1 MKDLFENW
9 RKYTSEDRLDESL
22 SDMLQN
28 IDDLLDQ
35 TIQTA
40 APEIVR
46 SIREREVDEDVDE
59 FIDGAMH
66 GGWETRTQTYADPPN
81 IGDPVEVMD
90 AGDKTEVT
98 EMYKLGYEW
107 GWKNPDKAS
116 EEIPPDVKRRMV
128 EEAIGEFQERI
139 TEEVLIDALE
149 KSVDW
154 AKHSLD
160 DVHTILKNAKEKFGW
175 KLVPAIAGI
184 EVFEHAILP
193 QLLVTL
199 TGNPAFYVVATIPT
213 IEILAATALAI
224 AKSKLPKKPEPEPE
238 PGHLDWYEDEGYEAN
253 IYESWRKYQLLTE
266 AEDIYA
272 LYESQVITEAELAK
286 RIKKWAKRK
295 GIPLAV
301 AISLVTGAMAPSAA
315 HAQDAPEDDTPVQV
329 DQAKESESLTDANG
343 VSNWGILGSRIQ
355 KKDKKEGTDSSKSWK
370 TDYVFFVFPDTGYVT
385 AYPADAEVPKNLEP
399 ASPTAVDL
407 NYHMVLGSTG
417 YFK

>member
-1 MKDLFENW
+1 VKLLLENW
-9 RKYTSEDRLDESL
+9 RKYLDDERLNESIG
-22 SDMLQN
+22 DMLQN
-28 IDDLLDQ
+28 VDDLLDQ
-35 TIQTA
+35 TIQEA

-46 SIREREVDEDVDE
+46 NIREREVDEDVDE
-59 FIDGAMH
+59 FIDGAIH
-66 GGWETRTQTYADPPN
+66 GGWEAKTSTYADPPN
-81 IGDPVEVMD
+81 IGEPVRIMD
-90 AGDKTEVT
+90 AGDKEEVT
-98 EMYKLGYEW
+98 EMYRLGYEW
-107 GWKNPDKAS
+107 GWNNPDKAS
-116 EEIPPDVKRRMV
+116 EDIPPDVKRQMV

-139 TEEVLIDALE
+139 SEEVLIDALE

-160 DVHTILKNAKEKFGW
+160 DVHTILKKAKDKFGW

-184 EVFEHAILP
+184 EVFEHAVLP
-193 QLLVTL
+193 ALLVML
-199 TGNPAFYVVATIPT
+199 TGNPAFYAVSAIPT
-213 IEILAATALAI
+213 LEILAATALAI

-253 IYESWRKYQLLTE
+253 LFESWRKYQLLTE

-272 LYESQVITEAELAK
+272 LYESQVITEAEYAD

-301 AISLVTGAMAPSAA
+301 ALSLATGAAA
-315 HAQDAPEDDTPVQV
+315 SPAAYAQDAPVDDTPVQV

-355 KKDKKEGTDSSKSWK
+355 KKDKEEGSDSSKSWK
-370 TDYVFFVFPDTGYVT
+370 TDYVFFVFPHTGYVT

-407 NYHMVLGSTG
+407 NYHMIFGSTG